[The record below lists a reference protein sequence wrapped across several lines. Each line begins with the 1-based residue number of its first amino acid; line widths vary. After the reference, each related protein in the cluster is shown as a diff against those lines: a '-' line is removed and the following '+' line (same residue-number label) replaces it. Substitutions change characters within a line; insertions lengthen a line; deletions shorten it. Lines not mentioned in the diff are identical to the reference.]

1 MDVLINLIQRKDNPI
16 SQEEASALVALR
28 KEYMRKNIELN
39 DLGKQ
44 LDKQDKQL
52 WELEKEND
60 KITNDAIKWYKDKQ
74 KLIQLYNK
82 LKRQMEYLNNRASIA
97 EENLLVN
104 QL

>member
-16 SQEEASALVALR
+16 SQDEASALVALR

-74 KLIQLYNK
+74 KLI
-82 LKRQMEYLNNRASIA
+82 
-97 EENLLVN
+97 
-104 QL
+104 